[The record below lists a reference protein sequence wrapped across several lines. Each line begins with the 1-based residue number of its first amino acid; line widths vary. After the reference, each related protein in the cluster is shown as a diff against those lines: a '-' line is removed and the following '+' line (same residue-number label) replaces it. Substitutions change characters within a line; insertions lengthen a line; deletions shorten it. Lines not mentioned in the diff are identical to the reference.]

1 MGNLKFNTVQQV
13 VDIQN
18 ELMLHLTSGNT
29 YHSSDLIDTIL
40 ENEREELIIL
50 KKFFKNQEDKLF
62 SSLGCNLTYSEF
74 YNKVRAWY
82 NTGAGNLLNNEALI
96 DKIQEVLEESI
107 TYNLK
112 EIITKFKDT
121 QITEELA
128 RKIFGDEVAEVI
140 NWGAAQFTGGIRG
153 GIDRENFK
161 RAGTIILKMTIP
173 EEKDNKK
180 ENNGIFNERYK
191 FLEKIKG
198 ITIFQSKQKDKQN
211 EIEFRFTKNI
221 PIKTQNDII
230 EKFQPLIKNQEEF
243 TQSKLKSE
251 IHKKVQSIIVSYLPA
266 GSEVASNIIS
276 KVIDDY
282 LINSFDIALNRRR
295 EVIRGAL
302 GEIYW
307 NAFFRYCHINN
318 TKAVGAN
325 VLSEKGQMIPI
336 DILLEDIGFQVKN
349 YTNIDGIVT
358 FHQHMKKGE
367 MVANNESFTNF
378 FGNFLNLNLEAL
390 GNFYVSYYY
399 NEIDY
404 DSSNHQV
411 YVPVRDRFSVIL
423 EGVESYIKANTDKLL
438 NFNRDIILKNPDLL
452 DVNVDPGRPT
462 IFLINENAYPTS
474 FLIEQII
481 LSIDSHFGIDQNSV
495 LWIDP
500 TSFSVDSSGFD
511 TGEVWKESEIEKR
524 KDFNPEVSSLMKKCK
539 VSYTIKLNLPLLMES
554 IKQKYNIK

>member
-18 ELMLHLTSGNT
+18 ELMLHLTYGST

-40 ENEREELIIL
+40 ENEREELVIL
-50 KKFFKNQEDKLF
+50 KKFFKTQEDRLF

-82 NTGAGNLLNNEALI
+82 NTGAGSLLNNEALI

-112 EIITKFKDT
+112 EIITKFNKT

-128 RKIFGDEVAEVI
+128 SEIFGEEIAKAIDWENAR
-140 NWGAAQFTGGIRG
+140 FKGGIRG
-153 GIDRENFK
+153 GIDEKDFK
-161 RAGTIILKMTIP
+161 RAGTIMLKMTVP
-173 EEKDNKK
+173 GEK
-180 ENNGIFNERYK
+180 NNRIFNKNYK

-198 ITIFQSKQKDKQN
+198 ITLFQSKQKDRQN

-221 PIKTQNDII
+221 PIGAQNVII
-230 EKFQPLIKNQEEF
+230 EKFQPLIKDQGSI
-243 TQSKLKSE
+243 QLALKSE
-251 IHKKVQSIIVSYLPA
+251 IHQKVQSIIISYLPA
-266 GSEVASNIIS
+266 GSEVASDIIS

-282 LINSFDIALNRRR
+282 LINSFDIALNRKR
-295 EVIRGAL
+295 EVIRGAI

-325 VLSEKGQMIPI
+325 VRTKKGQMIPI

-378 FGNFLNLNLEAL
+378 FGNFLNLDLEAL

-411 YVPVRDRFSVIL
+411 YVPVRDRFNVIL

-452 DVNVDPGRPT
+452 DVNIDPGRPT
-462 IFLINENAYPTS
+462 IFLINEDAYPTS
-474 FLIEQII
+474 FLIEQLI

-500 TSFSVDSSGFD
+500 TSFLIDSSGFD

-524 KDFNPEVSSLMKKCK
+524 KDFNPEVGSLMKKCK
-539 VSYTIKLNLPLLMES
+539 VSYKIKLNLSLLMES